1 MGLRAVNN
9 PKASFEDPYSS
20 TGKEAASEY
29 VAPEGL
35 EASGGMISDYTHPD
49 GKIYRC
55 HVFTGSDK
63 FVVSSLG
70 NISATTDLSYVVVGG
85 GGGGSKPIGG
95 GGGAGGL
102 SASPD
107 FAPPTTGIGGAWT
120 VSSTGE
126 WWVRVGSGGFAGAN
140 IPNSDNPEGY
150 KGLGSRGGDSV
161 LSTGEADNTAFRR
174 GSGGGGGAP
183 GHPQGGPTPYGYGGW
198 PGGCGGGS
206 NRYDPTP
213 GTTAG
218 GTGNNYP
225 SPGQAGYPGGSGSTT
240 APSSGG
246 WGGAG
251 GGGGIGGAGGG
262 GTRTPGSG
270 NTGGAGGVGLKFLI
284 GNAPTVD
291 QFIGGPGPGDPAT
304 FGGWFGGGGGGGQE
318 GSGPPTNNTNGQPP
332 GGGGAP
338 DGNSYAGGG
347 KANDG
352 NSGIP
357 APTWQGNMDS
367 KGWSATGGGGG
378 GGSYANPTSASGG
391 SGGPG
396 IVCIR
401 YEIGQKQTG
410 AGAKATGGA
419 ISYYNSKTIHTFLN
433 PGTFATGPTW
443 SPTASV
449 EYVVVAGGGSGG
461 ACGGGGGGAGGYIT
475 NNTTIPG
482 PSSFAI
488 TVGQGGMV
496 SSQLNWDS
504 PPTSQVFGWSGE
516 NSVVAFPAGTQT
528 AIGGGAGGSVE
539 QAASGGGSGGGGG
552 ALNDNGF
559 INGANPTSPT
569 QGNAGGDGI
578 EPVGGS
584 AGGGGG
590 AGADG
595 YNANTGV
602 PYNNCSGGLGVQLPA
617 TFRNPQVRY
626 GKGPGSPSPYWW
638 VAGGGGGGKNFDDGT
653 PTYRNSGGGGA
664 PTGSPT
670 VAGEPSYSWCGAG
683 AGGKGPSGQS
693 EDFNPGESWS
703 SGSTRG
709 FVAGPASRVPGDY
722 QGQTAAPGTG
732 SGGGGGTYT
741 GTGHGGA
748 GGGGGS
754 GLVLIAYPS

>member
-1 MGLRAVNN
+1 MGLRALNN
-9 PKASFEDPYSS
+9 PKSSFEDPYTS
-20 TGKEAASEY
+20 TGKEAASKY
-29 VAPEGL
+29 VPPEGL
-35 EASGGMISDYTHPD
+35 EASGGIISDYSHPD

-63 FVVSSLG
+63 FIVDSLG
-70 NISATTDLSYVVVGG
+70 NISASTDVSYVVVGG
-85 GGGGSKPIGG
+85 GAGGSKPIGG

-107 FAPPTTGIGGAWT
+107 MAPPSTGIGGDWNISA
-120 VSSTGE
+120 TGE
-126 WWVRVGSGGFAGAN
+126 WWVKVGSGGFTGPMASN
-140 IPNSDNPEGY
+140 PSNPEGW
-150 KGLGSRGGDSV
+150 RGIGAPGGTSS
-161 LSTGEADNTAFRR
+161 LATGPASNTIFRA
-174 GSGGGGGAP
+174 GVGGGGGAP
-183 GHPQGGPTPYGYGGW
+183 GHPQPSPSPAGVGAH

-206 NRYDPTP
+206 NRYSPTP

-218 GTGNNYP
+218 GPGGNYP
-225 SPGQAGYPGGSGSTT
+225 SPGQSGYPGGSGSTT

-246 WGGAG
+246 WSGAG

-262 GTRTPGSG
+262 GTRTPGSS
-270 NTGGAGGVGLKFLI
+270 NTGGAGGLGLKFLI

-291 QFIGGPGPGDPAT
+291 QFIGAPGPGDPAT

-357 APTWQGNMDS
+357 GPTWQGQYDS
-367 KGWSATGGGGG
+367 KGLSSTGGGGG
-378 GGSYANPTSASGG
+378 GGSYANPTGSSGG

-419 ISYYNSKTIHTFLN
+419 ISYYDNKTIHTFLN
-433 PGTFATGPTW
+433 PGTFATQPTW

-449 EYVVVAGGGSGG
+449 EYVIIAGGGSGG
-461 ACGGGGGGAGGYIT
+461 SSGGGGGGAGGYIT

-482 PSSFAI
+482 PSSFAVTI
-488 TVGQGGMV
+488 GQGGMV
-496 SSQLNWDS
+496 ASQLNWDAPS
-504 PPTSQVFGWSGE
+504 GGQTLGFSGE

-528 AIGGGAGGSVE
+528 AIGGGHGGSIKV
-539 QAASGGGSGGGGG
+539 AAAGGGSAGGGS
-552 ALNDNGF
+552 ASNDNGF
-559 INGANPTSPT
+559 IGGGSPTSPT
-569 QGNAGGDGI
+569 QGYGGGDGI

-584 AGGGGG
+584 GGGGGG
-590 AGADG
+590 AGAVG
-595 YNANTGV
+595 YDANTG
-602 PYNNCSGGLGVQLPA
+602 NTRINCSGGLGVQLPA

-626 GKGPGSPSPYWW
+626 GKGPGSPSPHHW
-638 VAGGGGGGKNFDDGT
+638 VAGGGGGGKNFDDST
-653 PTYRNSGGGGA
+653 PVYRNSAGGGA

-670 VAGEPSYSWCGAG
+670 VPGEPSYSWCGAG
-683 AGGKGPSGQS
+683 AGGRGPANAP
-693 EDFNPGESWS
+693 ETLNPGQAW
-703 SGSTRG
+703 GG
-709 FVAGPASRVPGDY
+709 DDDQVAGPAANAPENY

-741 GTGHGGA
+741 GSGYGGA

-754 GLVLIAYPS
+754 GIVLIAYPS